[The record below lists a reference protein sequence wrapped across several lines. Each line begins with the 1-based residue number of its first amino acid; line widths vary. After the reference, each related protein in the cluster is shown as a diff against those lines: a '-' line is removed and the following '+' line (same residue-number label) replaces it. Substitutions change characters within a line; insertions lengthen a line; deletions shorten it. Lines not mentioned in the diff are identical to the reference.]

1 MKKND
6 TLLVIILFIILVIG
20 TVLFTMRTKQIQN
33 GNFTIVSDSEID
45 R

>member
-6 TLLVIILFIILVIG
+6 TLLIIILFIILVIG
-20 TVLFTMRTKQIQN
+20 TILFTMRTEQIQD
-33 GNFTIVSDSEID
+33 GNFTIISDSEID